1 MLHPPD
7 MSAKV
12 RTESLGSA
20 ALLESLPVGVLA
32 ELFEHVPDTAFFVKD
47 TLGRYVA
54 VNTSMAER
62 VGASSTRHLHGRTV
76 RDFYPTDLAE
86 RFARQD
92 DAVLRSGRPILD
104 TLELHWYPRRKTGW
118 CFTTKLPLR
127 DGAGR
132 IVGVVG
138 VSRDLHAPAGTGQIP
153 PGLIKAL
160 DYLETQ
166 YSEPM
171 SPASLARMAGL
182 PPVRFAR
189 MIKRLFRIT
198 PSRLISQT
206 RLAAASRMLEDTDKQ
221 VAEIAHASGF
231 YDHSAFTR
239 AFRSA
244 TGATP
249 SEYRRSRRAER
260 GG

>member
-1 MLHPPD
+1 
-7 MSAKV
+7 
-12 RTESLGSA
+12 
-20 ALLESLPVGVLA
+20 
-32 ELFEHVPDTAFFVKD
+32 
-47 TLGRYVA
+47 
-54 VNTSMAER
+54 
-62 VGASSTRHLHGRTV
+62 
-76 RDFYPTDLAE
+76 
-86 RFARQD
+86 
-92 DAVLRSGRPILD
+92 
-104 TLELHWYPRRKTGW
+104 
-118 CFTTKLPLR
+118 
-127 DGAGR
+127 
-132 IVGVVG
+132 
-138 VSRDLHAPAGTGQIP
+138 
-153 PGLIKAL
+153 
-160 DYLETQ
+160 
-166 YSEPM
+166 
-171 SPASLARMAGL
+171 
-182 PPVRFAR
+182 

>member
-1 MLHPPD
+1 

-12 RTESLGSA
+12 RTEAGSA
-20 ALLESLPVGVLA
+20 AIPLESLPVQVLS

-47 TLGRYVA
+47 SAGRYLA

-62 VGASSTRHLHGRTV
+62 VGAGSPRNLIGRTV
-76 RDFYPTDLAE
+76 RDLFPSDLAE

-92 DAVLRSGRPILD
+92 DQVVRSGRPILD
-104 TLELHWYPRRKTGW
+104 TLELHWYARRRTGW

-127 DGAGR
+127 DPSGR
-132 IVGVVG
+132 IIGVVG
-138 VSRDLHAPAGTGQIP
+138 ISRDLHAPAGAGQIP
-153 PGLIKAL
+153 AGLIQAL
-160 DYLETQ
+160 DHLETQ
-166 YSEPM
+166 YSEPL
-171 SPASLARMAGL
+171 SPASLARLAGM

-189 MIKRLFRIT
+189 LIKRLFRIT

-221 VAEIAHASGF
+221 VVEVAHACGF

-239 AFRSA
+239 AFRTA
-244 TGATP
+244 TGLTP
-249 SEYRRSRRAER
+249 TEFRKSRRE
-260 GG
+260 G